1 FTNFFTSDLNSGGKT
16 GQINYTFNNL
26 SPGEYKIKIKAWD
39 VFNNF
44 SSQESFFSVVSQDK
58 LLIRN
63 VFNYPNPFSSNTTF
77 TFQQNLNTFLDV
89 KIKIYTVAGRL
100 IRRIERNSI
109 SDKFV
114 TIAWDGRDQDGDL
127 IANGTYLY
135 KIIVKSVDGTF
146 NKSVLGKL
154 AVIR

>member
-1 FTNFFTSDLNSGGKT
+1 M
-16 GQINYTFNNL
+16 
-26 SPGEYKIKIKAWD
+26 
-39 VFNNF
+39 
-44 SSQESFFSVVSQDK
+44 
-58 LLIRN
+58 LIRN
-63 VFNYPNPFSSNTTF
+63 VYNYPNPFSSNTTF

-114 TIAWDGRDQDGDL
+114 TVAWDGRDQDGDL
-127 IANGTYLY
+127 IANGIYLY
-135 KIIVKSVDGTF
+135 KIIVKTVDGVF
-146 NKSVLGKL
+146 SKSVLGKL